1 MAQGMVEVQLLEAE
15 NGQLQQSAH
24 MERSRIYPELQQHS

>member
-15 NGQLQQSAH
+15 NGQLQQYAH
-24 MERSRIYPELQQHS
+24 VESSRTHPEQQQHP